1 MWSFIN
7 DQWVIADEAVVSVAD
22 LSVQRGYGVFDFFRT
37 VNAVPLFIDDHLE
50 RLEHSAAA
58 LRLPIR
64 YNRDQLKQII
74 RELIQKNDCP
84 DSGIRITITG
94 GVSSD
99 GYSPASPNLI
109 ITQQPLLMNN
119 NPAEVRSIRLVTYE
133 HTREL
138 PHVKSINYLMGV
150 YLQEQVKQAGA
161 DDVLYTHS
169 GSVSEL
175 PRSNIFIISKDG
187 HLVTPAEKIL
197 HGITR
202 KHLLELAEQQM
213 TVQIRPVS
221 VDELLQ
227 ADEVFISSTTKRLW
241 AVTAINQQKI
251 GKGTVGAIT
260 QQLYKSFIDKETA
273 FLRSG
278 W

>member
-7 DQWVIADEAVVSVAD
+7 DQWVIADEAIIPVAD

-37 VNAVPLFIDDHLE
+37 VNGIPLFIDDHID

-74 RELIQKNDCP
+74 RQLIQKNDCP

-119 NPAEVRSIRLVTYE
+119 NPADIRSIRLISYE

-150 YLQEQVKQAGA
+150 YLQDQVKQAGA

-175 PRSNIFIISKDG
+175 PRSNIFMISKDG
-187 HLVTPAEKIL
+187 HLITPSEKIL

-202 KHLLELAEQQM
+202 KHILELAEKQM
-213 TVQIRPVS
+213 AVQIRPVS

-251 GKGTVGAIT
+251 GKGAVGDIT

-273 FLRSG
+273 FIHAG